1 MARCR
6 GSRLIQTQLTQRH
19 VQQNLAHI
27 KQQVDFLDEKDIT
40 APQGVDVAVKEDA
53 PDWDDLLGAVE
64 GEEGDALAE
73 LKERVE
79 AINAKHNV
87 GKKRARD
94 AGEEEE
100 RDDDDDDDD
109 MFEEIPFSDDDDEEE
124 GEEEE
129 VEGEEEEV
137 EGEEDQT
144 AAREEEVDMGAV
156 VHDEGTLPL
165 LVRLC
170 SPAACALTVMNVL
183 MFCKKT
189 SLLWI
194 RRCATRRPSR
204 RRKFAVEVAR

>member
-64 GEEGDALAE
+64 GEEGDAPAE

-87 GKKRARD
+87 EGLCWRLPDRVADLNKRKGD
-94 AGEEEE
+94 
-100 RDDDDDDDD
+100 
-109 MFEEIPFSDDDDEEE
+109 
-124 GEEEE
+124 
-129 VEGEEEEV
+129 
-137 EGEEDQT
+137 
-144 AAREEEVDMGAV
+144 
-156 VHDEGTLPL
+156 
-165 LVRLC
+165 RL
-170 SPAACALTVMNVL
+170 S
-183 MFCKKT
+183 K
-189 SLLWI
+189 
-194 RRCATRRPSR
+194 
-204 RRKFAVEVAR
+204 